1 MKTKKHWI
9 PWMILIGVF
18 AVLYG
23 GLQMLIPAHIGRTLD
38 QSNQQVIEKAIVLL
52 LLFYLGIWMSETI
65 ANTALA
71 KLATQEAY
79 RLRERI
85 EHKIQYVRCSYLDH
99 HTLGDVLNTIN
110 TDVENVARGIT
121 QTVFKVLS
129 GITTILGATILM
141 WQINVTLAILLIASA
156 PCMYLISQ
164 KITTKTN
171 QFFQKRASKISQIS
185 EYADEMIAG
194 YQMVK
199 NNAYEEKALHQFD
212 QYNDQLYQVSFKAQ
226 FYSALSNPGA
236 RLVTNLAYVIL
247 GIVGTILL
255 QKQMLT
261 IGDMSTF
268 LIYVSVYTKP
278 FHEITSLIT
287 EMQMA
292 YVSYKRIRTFEKET
306 EEPIENLPEPVPI
319 LQGDIQF
326 KQVNFSYEKG
336 KPIIQ
341 NFNLI
346 IPEKKKIAIVG
357 KTGSG
362 KTTLASLLL
371 RFYPIE
377 TGKITIGGQD
387 IQQIPLGIL
396 RKNIGIVLQDTHLFA
411 GTIRE
416 NIVYGKEDVTEEE
429 FQKIVQL
436 TQLDSFVKHLEKDYD
451 TVVSQDNLL
460 SEGEVQLINI
470 ARILLVKP
478 PYVILDEAT
487 SNIDLLTEE
496 KVQKAMEQ
504 ITQNS
509 TAIVIAHRLS
519 TIQTADQV
527 IYLEQ
532 GHLVEQGTHQAL
544 LEKRGRYAKLYE
556 SQYGIE

>member
-1 MKTKKHWI
+1 M
-9 PWMILIGVF
+9 
-18 AVLYG
+18 
-23 GLQMLIPAHIGRTLD
+23 
-38 QSNQQVIEKAIVLL
+38 
-52 LLFYLGIWMSETI
+52 
-65 ANTALA
+65 
-71 KLATQEAY
+71 
-79 RLRERI
+79 
-85 EHKIQYVRCSYLDH
+85 
-99 HTLGDVLNTIN
+99 
-110 TDVENVARGIT
+110 
-121 QTVFKVLS
+121 
-129 GITTILGATILM
+129 
-141 WQINVTLAILLIASA
+141 
-156 PCMYLISQ
+156 
-164 KITTKTN
+164 
-171 QFFQKRASKISQIS
+171 
-185 EYADEMIAG
+185 
-194 YQMVK
+194 
-199 NNAYEEKALHQFD
+199 
-212 QYNDQLYQVSFKAQ
+212 
-226 FYSALSNPGA
+226 
-236 RLVTNLAYVIL
+236 
-247 GIVGTILL
+247 
-255 QKQMLT
+255 
-261 IGDMSTF
+261 
-268 LIYVSVYTKP
+268 
-278 FHEITSLIT
+278 
-287 EMQMA
+287 
-292 YVSYKRIRTFEKET
+292 
-306 EEPIENLPEPVPI
+306 
-319 LQGDIQF
+319 
-326 KQVNFSYEKG
+326 
-336 KPIIQ
+336 
-341 NFNLI
+341 
-346 IPEKKKIAIVG
+346 
-357 KTGSG
+357 
-362 KTTLASLLL
+362 ASLLL